1 MNQGK
6 FGLWAFYLQS
16 EGIAIDCF
24 IHPSFLGHSFGHAP
38 WRETECNGFS
48 FKTFCCL
55 ATHKCDMMKDSS
67 QNSATQNLRWPE
79 LLAAFLQMIWCA
91 SISGEGVGGRI
102 VVEERLLLNP
112 DVVCWSGDHFASL
125 LIAIIGLSLWC
136 VLVPLTLFWQIYRL
150 RDRQSAENLRKYG
163 YFCEGYEPRYWWW
176 DILVKRIDIGFMNIV
191 TYTSIA
197 SDGKAKL
204 LLFPFVSGCMLA
216 IASWY
221 QPFANTQAEILD
233 FLEMCLLSFRFFMF
247 STIAV
252 LLIFNPAAE
261 SMWAIACILAF
272 LLATFCTY
280 FGLHVLVQFLRSS
293 VKVDDSDESDAE
305 VSQLLGKEKG
315 RKKGMKKLAG
325 MVLESFHLHHIA
337 YIATVV
343 EQTSLLPS
351 QLLPVLKV
359 HVLPQ
364 HRHSFPSNL

>member
-1 MNQGK
+1 
-6 FGLWAFYLQS
+6 
-16 EGIAIDCF
+16 
-24 IHPSFLGHSFGHAP
+24 
-38 WRETECNGFS
+38 
-48 FKTFCCL
+48 
-55 ATHKCDMMKDSS
+55 
-67 QNSATQNLRWPE
+67 
-79 LLAAFLQMIWCA
+79 MIWCA
-91 SISGEGVGGRI
+91 SISGEDEGGRI

-125 LIAIIGLSLWC
+125 LIAIIGLVLWC

-150 RDRQSAENLRKYG
+150 KDRQSAENLRKYG

-176 DILVKRIDIGFMNIV
+176 DILVKRLDIGFMNVV

-261 SMWAIACILAF
+261 SMWAIACILAI

-280 FGLHVLVQFLRSS
+280 FGLHILVQFLRSS
-293 VKVDDSDESDAE
+293 AKVDDSDESDAE
-305 VSQLLGKEKG
+305 VSQLLGKEKA

-325 MVLESFHLHHIA
+325 MVLESLQCLQLHHIS
-337 YIATVV
+337 YITTIR
-343 EQTSLLPS
+343 EQTSLLSS

-359 HVLPQ
+359 HICCLNTAILSIAICDVRGCKEEYPQ
-364 HRHSFPSNL
+364 RRTDSVSRTGG